1 MFITQAIVR
10 RFSVNWS
17 HLYEIAS
24 LVALVASALLLTRAK
39 GYVRVLLYL
48 IVLAAIV
55 VFVCV
60 TGLHVL

>member
-1 MFITQAIVR
+1 
-10 RFSVNWS
+10 VNWS